1 MSYEEIQQEI
11 VRSIQNLMKIYA
23 QFLTEK
29 ELLFLQ
35 KKQILIKKQ
44 QFSSYQ
50 ELKEIEQELMPYF
63 ARIWHNELTNPTQF
77 KAGESFKFLIHCP
90 TVYASK
96 IDARENNIISAS
108 LITDKHMG
116 TFNKINYGLICS
128 CNEENL
134 LSISARD
141 NHALVALKSEKVAQ
155 QYYYAG
161 SINNDVNLYT
171 KEYIMSLKFPNQIE
185 NELILENIKCNG
197 DLYLADNKNVYSD
210 ISLRSESTHFL
221 GVVLFEPASEK
232 EKIEATN
239 LAQKFN
245 LTCIH
250 IPINTYFLKNSI
262 KRHEEK
268 HIYNIM
274 DINTLF
280 YILKHLE
287 QLKVEYNNLII
298 SEIQNQIYL
307 KSDLNKDYVVY
318 DIDKNIAI
326 LCPSNDTRL
335 FKIENLSNP
344 VFSVDNSIIYSQNKF
359 QEYLNEF
366 NDEKYYLKK

>member
-134 LSISARD
+134 LSISAHD